1 MAGGRFQEI
10 WHFKPGKLPEGN
22 EQIYKTWLI
31 ARQICIY
38 KIYSAPRPQFQYS
51 FQCINY
57 SEILVPLRLSTNLFI
72 NRCYFHLYISG
83 AIISV
88 QKEEGWVWVFLDTSN
103 GYAGVHGSC
112 QTPSASPT
120 GPGDPRR
127 PGARRPSKDRYP
139 RGAPRSFPPCSETKY
154 RGGKSNKKGM

>member
-1 MAGGRFQEI
+1 MYYQLIRPIERIQY
-10 WHFKPGKLPEGN
+10 GKYYFL
-22 EQIYKTWLI
+22 
-31 ARQICIY
+31 
-38 KIYSAPRPQFQYS
+38 
-51 FQCINY
+51 
-57 SEILVPLRLSTNLFI
+57 LSSPDLEEVSVGCGLCLFI
-72 NRCYFHLYISG
+72 LFWSSFSSLISSSVEDKSFKISRLTLLVHL
-83 AIISV
+83 
-88 QKEEGWVWVFLDTSN
+88 KKEGWVWVFLDTSD

-154 RGGKSNKKGM
+154 RGGKSNQKGV